1 MSTALVLTGG
11 GARVAYQVGVL
22 KGIASVIPRSLYNPF
37 PIVTGTSAGAINAI
51 SIAGRPGPFRLRIRK
66 LETIWSNINAS
77 DIYRTDFLGVTK
89 NAFHVLVSLLNR
101 RYDIGRPI
109 SLLDNSPLRQLLCNY
124 VKFNHLETAIES
136 GELEAIAMTG
146 INYNT
151 SQSITFYQGHKGLK
165 NWKRA
170 RREGRLADIN
180 IDHLMAS
187 SAIPGLFPAVSID
200 GDYYGDGALRQLN
213 PISPALHMGATKL
226 LTISVSDS
234 KPKLHLSMP
243 QQAPSIGGILGHML
257 NSAFT
262 DAIANNLETLKT
274 INKLVDAVP
283 EKQQIQQGL
292 SGLKSIDVLS
302 IMPSQSIDQIA
313 AEYLDKLP
321 LSIKLFFRI
330 SGANQDNGSTS
341 AASYLLFQPD
351 FCTRLIQ
358 LGFEDAIKQTEKL
371 KAFFNL

>member
-1 MSTALVLTGG
+1 
-11 GARVAYQVGVL
+11 
-22 KGIASVIPRSLYNPF
+22 
-37 PIVTGTSAGAINAI
+37 
-51 SIAGRPGPFRLRIRK
+51 
-66 LETIWSNINAS
+66 
-77 DIYRTDFLGVTK
+77 
-89 NAFHVLVSLLNR
+89 
-101 RYDIGRPI
+101 
-109 SLLDNSPLRQLLCNY
+109 
-124 VKFNHLETAIES
+124 
-136 GELEAIAMTG
+136 
-146 INYNT
+146 
-151 SQSITFYQGHKGLK
+151 
-165 NWKRA
+165 
-170 RREGRLADIN
+170 
-180 IDHLMAS
+180 
-187 SAIPGLFPAVSID
+187 
-200 GDYYGDGALRQLN
+200 
-213 PISPALHMGATKL
+213 
-226 LTISVSDS
+226 
-234 KPKLHLSMP
+234 
-243 QQAPSIGGILGHML
+243 ML

-330 SGANQDNGSTS
+330 SGDNQDNGSTS